1 MEILLVLTAMA
12 NALSAIIAWI
22 AKIVWSKEYREA
34 KDEII
39 RAKEAEIGTLKE
51 HIITLEKLNPI
62 TLKQWYEN
70 GLEIART
77 YVTQVDDQMEKA
89 QKKIEILEADKLH
102 NRDLYEKAVNSFNTL
117 KKDYDELRAA
127 VAHGSLPTWTNVATI
142 AASST
147 VLARATSTEPPPIGN
162 ELLRFY
168 SIYSGKACPKCQ
180 AQMLLNPQT
189 GKHYCEECGY
199 KE

>member
-1 MEILLVLTAMA
+1 MEILLVLTALA
-12 NALSAIIAWI
+12 NAVSAIIAWI

-39 RAKEAEIGTLKE
+39 RAKEAEIRTLKE

-77 YVTQVDDQMEKA
+77 YVSQVDDQMKEA
-89 QKKIEILEADKLH
+89 QKKIEVLEADKLH
-102 NRDLYEKAVNSFNTL
+102 NRDLYEKAINAFNTL
-117 KKDYDELRAA
+117 KRDNEKLQVA
-127 VAHGSLPTWTNVATI
+127 VARGSLPTSTSVATS
-142 AASST
+142 AANST
-147 VLARATSTEPPPIGN
+147 VLAKTTSTEPPPIRN

-168 SIYSGKACPKCQ
+168 SIYIDKACPKCQ
-180 AQMLLNPQT
+180 AQMRLIPET